1 MEEEVASL
9 RAPLAG
15 PPGLNV
21 PVAPRTE
28 DPDARRRLGLGR
40 LVGVLDVGGRHE
52 QFEFVQLVC
61 REALVCL
68 LPASSS
74 SSTSSSYFVIV
85 IIIIIIVFRH
95 YHHHHHHHILSSS
108 RLLLLIFIS
117 LIIIRS
123 PYFIFQPTQIRIH
136 PEFEEVRVEQLC
148 DLLPQHKGH
157 ADHRLDII
165 L

>member
-74 SSTSSSYFVIV
+74 PSPSYFV
-85 IIIIIIVFRH
+85 IIIIIVIKVIINIHLVINHSF
-95 YHHHHHHHILSSS
+95 I
-108 RLLLLIFIS
+108 IF
-117 LIIIRS
+117 
-123 PYFIFQPTQIRIH
+123 YFPTD
-136 PEFEEVRVEQLC
+136 PNKNTPRVQR
-148 DLLPQHKGH
+148 GSGR
-157 ADHRLDII
+157 AAS
-165 L
+165 